1 MDRALQPRSTPTLLL
16 TIFGAVALVLS
27 AIGIYGVLAFGVAQ
41 RVREFGVRQALG
53 ADGGA
58 ILRLVL
64 GQGLRTIGIG
74 AVIGIAGS
82 LALSR
87 YLESLLYGVTA
98 RDLGV
103 LAGVTVVLL
112 IVAAAACYI
121 PARRAT
127 KVDPLVALRAD

>member
-1 MDRALQPRSTPTLLL
+1 M
-16 TIFGAVALVLS
+16 
-27 AIGIYGVLAFGVAQ
+27 LAFGVAQ

-53 ADGGA
+53 ADGGT

-74 AVIGIAGS
+74 AVICIAGS

-98 RDLGV
+98 HDLGV